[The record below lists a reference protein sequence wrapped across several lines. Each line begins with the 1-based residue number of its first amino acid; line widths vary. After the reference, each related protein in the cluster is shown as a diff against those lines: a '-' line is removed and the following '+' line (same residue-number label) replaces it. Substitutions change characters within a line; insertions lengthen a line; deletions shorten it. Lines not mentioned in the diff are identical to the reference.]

1 MFTTYRLELPDP
13 VTLNKLQIP
22 VFTHMF
28 LQQVS
33 AHKVQVD
40 PIQGKRISITYL
52 SAYPREQIEQE
63 VDAFLERFTR
73 KPNEHPA
80 ASEEAREHTLDVV
93 ELNEPPLESLCS
105 CCKPSNLMNIS
116 DDLVEQGWLTLLK
129 NQELAYHRPIIRL
142 LEYFDQSYVDYV
154 GRKIGDCQERQYSVL
169 LPTAFAEKMNYFHS
183 APMHLLLATHLSHDQ
198 EKMLSFAEDVSRS
211 NGRLPEDSGQYL
223 EAPPYV
229 LQSAPCYKVYLE
241 MEDRVLEDNTAF
253 VLKGQSFRN
262 EGKRVY
268 LLERLLNFTMRE
280 FVFLGTPDYVTRMR
294 DLTLQWTMEWME
306 TVGLKGECALA
317 NDPFFLPAKVKQNF
331 KVPKHVKYEVRA
343 DIPYKNDTISIAS
356 YDTHGDFFAKT
367 FNFRLR
373 DNTETWSGCIG
384 LGLERVVWSF
394 LQQYGLDHDN
404 WPEAIPESAQ

>member
-1 MFTTYRLELPDP
+1 MFTTYRLELPEP

-28 LQQVS
+28 LQNVS

-40 PIQGKRISITYL
+40 PIQGKRISVTYL

-63 VDAFLERFTR
+63 VAGFLERFAP
-73 KPNEHPA
+73 KHLEDSLSSDEVQEPA
-80 ASEEAREHTLDVV
+80 LNVV
-93 ELNEPPLESLCS
+93 ELPEPPLEHLCS
-105 CCKPSNLMNIS
+105 CCKPGNDLNIS
-116 DDLVEQGWLTLLK
+116 DGLLEQGWLTLLK

-154 GRKIGDCQERQYSVL
+154 GRRIGDCQERQYSVL
-169 LPTAFAEKMNYFHS
+169 LPAAFAEKMNYFHS
-183 APMHLLLATHLSHDQ
+183 APMHLLLATHLSHDH
-198 EKMLSFAEDVSRS
+198 ETMKSFATDVSVN
-211 NGRLPEDSGQYL
+211 NGKLPQDCGPYL
-223 EAPPYV
+223 ETPPYI
-229 LQSAPCYKVYLE
+229 LQSAPCYKVYME
-241 MEDRVLEDNTAF
+241 MEDQMFEDNTAF

-280 FVFLGTPDYVTRMR
+280 FVFLGTPEYVTRMR
-294 DLTLQWTMEWME
+294 DLTLGWTIEWME
-306 TVGLKGECALA
+306 AVGLKGECVLA
-317 NDPFFLPAKVKQNF
+317 NDPFFLPGKVKQNF